1 MRRRLL
7 TTAGT
12 VLAATQF
19 PGVATSAVADNG
31 VRLQPLPT
39 RIFKTRDAGNERT
52 ESWTLWLLVETSTP
66 RALKVQSANI
76 QLLCNK
82 QIVRATRYGEDGV
95 RALAIVLP
103 LSPKLPDGGAPPA
116 PIYWPQAI
124 RIRCTEAAAAKI
136 DAMRV
141 ELTLAEVG
149 NQVRAELVLS
159 VESYDPK
166 TVLIYPFKCKG
177 IITNAGVTNGGHRN
191 RSGQFAIDGVGL
203 DAGYGVHIAG
213 GGRKSEDYA
222 GWGRTLSAPAAGT
235 VVRARAN
242 RPDQPD
248 PENSDPKFYAP
259 EYPNGGDPGNHVV
272 IDHGNAE
279 FSMIAHFQARSVLV
293 AVGDRVLQGQTL
305 GKLGS
310 SADTETPHVHYQLQS
325 GPDHEWSDGL
335 PCKFSNVESPLLV
348 RGTYFDAKWLATRR
362 WPNEGV
368 EHVKRVAAT

>member
-1 MRRRLL
+1 MTSHGTTRRRLL

-12 VLAATQF
+12 LLAATQF
-19 PGVATSAVADNG
+19 PGVATSAVVDQG

-52 ESWTLWLLVETSTP
+52 ESWTIWLLVESNTQ
-66 RALKVQSANI
+66 RALKVRSANI

-82 QIVRATRYGEDGV
+82 QVVRTTRYDEDGV
-95 RALAIVLP
+95 RALTIVP
-103 LSPKLPDGGAPPA
+103 PFSPKLPDGSAPPA

-124 RIRCTEAAAAKI
+124 RIRCMEAAAARI

-141 ELTLAEVG
+141 ELALADVG
-149 NQVRAELVLS
+149 NLILADVVLP
-159 VESYDPK
+159 VESYDRK
-166 TVLIYPFKCKG
+166 TVLIYPFKGKG

-203 DAGYGVHIAG
+203 DAGYGAHVPG

-222 GWGRTLSAPAAGT
+222 GWGRMLIAPAAGA
-235 VVRARAN
+235 VVRARVD

-248 PENSDPKFYAP
+248 PENSDPKFHAP

-279 FSMIAHFQARSVLV
+279 FSMIAHFQAKSVV
-293 AVGDRVLQGQTL
+293 VTVGDRVNQGQAL

-310 SADTETPHVHYQLQS
+310 SGDTETPHVHYQLQS

-335 PCKFSNVESPLLV
+335 PCEFSNIEPTLLV
-348 RGTYFDAKWLATRR
+348 RGTYFDAK
-362 WPNEGV
+362 
-368 EHVKRVAAT
+368 